1 MRVREA
7 APWAA
12 VLAVLL
18 AGYLVWRLL
27 WGFLFVRNDQYRI
40 RTLDVVPGALT
51 TREEVVRIADLKEGA
66 PLFEKGADEIRAS
79 LRHVDRVD
87 RVEVSMRLP
96 DTLRVAV
103 VDRVPVARL
112 GGRGQ
117 RNLYVDGE
125 GAAFVIPPDKYDH
138 PELLPVIE
146 NGNGVEL
153 IPMSGRT
160 EGEDA
165 GQRFADVP
173 GTPTGPESR
182 AARAVRFI
190 RTFNGGFTDDYASG
204 PEAPGHPPFRL
215 ESLDVSDP
223 LWLIVVTS
231 RGTMR
236 FPWHEMTDE
245 GVMLDRLR
253 KVAVV
258 LAKPAAAGKR
268 RFDVVRTCSGEIHVH
283 AGDHYGY

>member
-125 GAAFVIPPDKYDH
+125 GAAFVIPPASSVPPSSVTPM
-138 PELLPVIE
+138 PELNAPSAPSRTVPSAIATLPV
-146 NGNGVEL
+146 
-153 IPMSGRT
+153 
-160 EGEDA
+160 
-165 GQRFADVP
+165 
-173 GTPTGPESR
+173 
-182 AARAVRFI
+182 
-190 RTFNGGFTDDYASG
+190 
-204 PEAPGHPPFRL
+204 
-215 ESLDVSDP
+215 
-223 LWLIVVTS
+223 
-231 RGTMR
+231 
-236 FPWHEMTDE
+236 
-245 GVMLDRLR
+245 
-253 KVAVV
+253 
-258 LAKPAAAGKR
+258 
-268 RFDVVRTCSGEIHVH
+268 
-283 AGDHYGY
+283 

>member
-7 APWAA
+7 APWLA
-12 VLAVLL
+12 VLAVLM

-66 PLFEKGADEIRAS
+66 PLFEKGAAEICAC
-79 LRHVDRVD
+79 LQHLDRVD
-87 RVEVSMRLP
+87 HVDVSMRLP
-96 DTLRVAV
+96 DALRVAV

-117 RNLYVDGE
+117 RNLYVDGD
-125 GAAFVIPPDKYDH
+125 AATFVIPPEKYEH
-138 PELLPVIE
+138 PEFLPVIE

-153 IPMSGRT
+153 IPMSART
-160 EGEDA
+160 DGENA
-165 GQRFADVP
+165 GQRFADAP

-190 RTFNGGFTDDYASG
+190 RTFNGRFSDDYSSDPA
-204 PEAPGHPPFRL
+204 APGHPPFRL

-223 LWLIVVTS
+223 LWLIVVSS
-231 RGTMR
+231 RGTLL
-236 FPWHEMTDE
+236 FPWLEMTDE
-245 GVMLDRLR
+245 DAMLDRLR
-253 KVAVV
+253 KVAAV
-258 LAKPAAAGKR
+258 LDNPAAAGKS
-268 RFDVVRTCSGEIHVH
+268 RFCVVRTFSGEIHVH
-283 AGDHYGY
+283 ARGY